1 MASNRFVLDTSAIFT
16 LIEDEDGA
24 ERVEQVLKK
33 HAVLIPWI
41 TLMEM
46 MYISRQ
52 EKGEE
57 TALTRYANL
66 KQTKAAILWN
76 ADEPTLFTA
85 ARLKAE
91 YHISFADSIVAALA
105 IQQDAILLHKDPEY
119 EALKGQVEMEI
130 LPYKKQ
136 AGK

>member
-1 MASNRFVLDTSAIFT
+1 MANNLFVLDTSAIFT

-24 ERVEQVLKK
+24 NRVEQILKK
-33 HAVLIPWI
+33 HDALIPWV

-57 TALTRYANL
+57 IALTRYATL
-66 KQTKAAILWN
+66 RQTKASILWE
-76 ADEPTLFTA
+76 ADEPTLFIA

-91 YHISFADSIVAALA
+91 HRVSFADAIIAAIA
-105 IQQDAILLHKDPEY
+105 IKQGATLLHKDPEY

-130 LPYKKQ
+130 LPYKK
-136 AGK
+136 